1 MLVVVVTFVLPNAVL
16 IFKSFYAESY
26 QALSFSNVTLEH
38 YRYVLNDYI
47 DGVPSIRHS
56 LATSSVAATLG
67 AFLALTMAFI
77 VRRSDKRLGAILAFV
92 CVLPLVIPSM
102 VFAVGLVAAYSGGWI
117 VLYGTLSIMILA
129 FLTKNLPYAY
139 MSCSASLVSVNAE
152 LESAAR
158 VLGAS
163 PLRVLKDVTAPLAR
177 SGVLTGWIVIFANS
191 LRELSAAVLLYTS
204 KTTVI
209 ATAIMDVYYASNWGA
224 VAALSVILLAINAI
238 VIGAGYRLFGGSVM
252 GPAR

>member
-1 MLVVVVTFVLPNAVL
+1 
-16 IFKSFYAESY
+16 
-26 QALSFSNVTLEH
+26 
-38 YRYVLNDYI
+38 
-47 DGVPSIRHS
+47 
-56 LATSSVAATLG
+56 
-67 AFLALTMAFI
+67 
-77 VRRSDKRLGAILAFV
+77 
-92 CVLPLVIPSM
+92 
-102 VFAVGLVAAYSGGWI
+102 
-117 VLYGTLSIMILA
+117 
-129 FLTKNLPYAY
+129 